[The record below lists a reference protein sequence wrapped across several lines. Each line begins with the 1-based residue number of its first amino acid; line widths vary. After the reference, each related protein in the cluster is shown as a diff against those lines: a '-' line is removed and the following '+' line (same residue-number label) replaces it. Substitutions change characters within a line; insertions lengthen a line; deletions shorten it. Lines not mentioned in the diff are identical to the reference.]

1 MRSDHLVLAL
11 LWSAY
16 CAIHSALISTRV
28 TNYLKR
34 VIGTR
39 YAFYRL
45 FFNVFSLVTL
55 VPLVIYSRPLYHRD
69 PMLFEW
75 SGNWRI
81 LQFSM
86 MVLAALLIISGAR
99 HYSMS
104 QFLGFRQ
111 IRSHSSHAAMTDTG
125 DVDTTGVLGITRHPW
140 YVAVF
145 LLLWASDLNVGTIIV
160 NLVLSVYLVIGTLLE
175 ERKLVMDFG
184 DRYRDYQR
192 NVSMFVPVRWPQ
204 FKTKADH

>member
-11 LWSAY
+11 LWGAY
-16 CAIHSALISTRV
+16 CAVHSALISTTAANFFERV
-28 TNYLKR
+28 L
-34 VIGTR
+34 GS
-39 YAFYRL
+39 FYRL

-55 VPLVIYSRPLYHRD
+55 VPLVIYSRSLYHRD

-86 MVLAALLIISGAR
+86 IILAALLGISGAR

-104 QFLGFRQ
+104 QFLGIRQ
-111 IRSHSSHAAMTDTG
+111 IRSHSSRAAMTDTG
-125 DVDTTGVLGITRHPW
+125 DIDTTGVLGITRHPW

-145 LLLWASDLNVGTIIV
+145 LLLWASDLNLGILIV
-160 NLVLSVYLVIGTLLE
+160 NVVLSAYLVVGTLLE
-175 ERKLVMDFG
+175 ERKLVLEFG
-184 DRYRDYQR
+184 KRYQDYQAS
-192 NVSMFVPVRWPQ
+192 VSMFIPFRWLRS
-204 FKTKADH
+204 KIL

>member
-11 LWSAY
+11 LWGAY
-16 CAIHSALISTRV
+16 CTVHSALISMRV
-28 TNYLKR
+28 TNFFKR
-34 VIGTR
+34 VHGTR

-55 VPLVIYSRPLYHRD
+55 VPLVIYSRSQYHRD
-69 PMLFEW
+69 PILFEW

-81 LQFSM
+81 LPFSM
-86 MVLAALLIISGAR
+86 ITLAGLLIISGAR

-111 IRSHSSHAAMTDTG
+111 IRSKSSRAAMTETG
-125 DVDTTGVLGITRHPW
+125 DIDTNGVLGITRHPW

-145 LLLWASDLNVGTIIV
+145 LLLWASDLNVGIIIV
-160 NLVLSVYLVIGTLLE
+160 NLVLSAYLVIGTLLE
-175 ERKLVMDFG
+175 ERKLVLEFD
-184 DRYRDYQR
+184 DKYRNYQR
-192 NVSMFVPVRWPQ
+192 NVSMFLPLKWLKSKLQ
-204 FKTKADH
+204 S